1 MHPPKCKCTVT
12 QVFKHLIML
21 YCNMTEYQSKWH
33 LCYREIAKTK
43 HCIKKTRMQC
53 NSYNPKPEVSKTP
66 KYLTTYLLPKKSQNN
81 YFILNCLCTCVQSS
95 SFEMFAVRLVW
106 VCVQIYRSQHV
117 LSDWSECFSCSHR
130 RLLCCLLYICPHI
143 VLLFILLEV
152 QCVLYSVFILQ
163 FLQRFPSHLFAKV
176 HTSYN
181 HAIRCMIYE
190 LLNV

>member
-21 YCNMTEYQSKWH
+21 YCNMTEYQSKCH

-43 HCIKKTRMQC
+43 HCIKKTWMQC
-53 NSYNPKPEVSKTP
+53 NSYNPKPEVSKTQ
-66 KYLTTYLLPKKSQNN
+66 KYLTTYLPKKSQNN
-81 YFILNCLCTCVQSS
+81 YFILNCLCTFVQSS

-130 RLLCCLLYICPHI
+130 RLLCCLYLPSYRA
-143 VLLFILLEV
+143 FIHTAGSSV
-152 QCVLYSVFILQ
+152 RSVFCVY
-163 FLQRFPSHLFAKV
+163 FAVFARVSFTFICKGA
-176 HTSYN
+176 HIIY
-181 HAIRCMIYE
+181 HAIRCMIY
-190 LLNV
+190 

>member
-1 MHPPKCKCTVT
+1 MHPPKCKCPVT

-21 YCNMTEYQSKWH
+21 YVVIWQNIKASVICVTERSQKQNIT
-33 LCYREIAKTK
+33 L
-43 HCIKKTRMQC
+43 KKTRMQC
-53 NSYNPKPEVSKTP
+53 NSYNPKPEVSKAP

-81 YFILNCLCTCVQSS
+81 YFILNCLCTFVQSS

-117 LSDWSECFSCSHR
+117 LSVWSECFSCSHR
-130 RLLCCLLYICPHI
+130 RLLYICPHI

-163 FLQRFPSHLFAKV
+163 FLQGFPSHLFAKA
-176 HTSYN
+176 HTSYIMQSDAWYMN
-181 HAIRCMIYE
+181 C
-190 LLNV
+190 